1 MNENDKIENLKS
13 MLIEAESIVDMVYHY
28 ALDRGVVADELRSD
42 MNAAGNAINGARYL
56 LDKLRSEE

>member
-1 MNENDKIENLKS
+1 MNENDKIENLKA

-28 ALDRGVVADELRSD
+28 AMDRGVAADELRSD

-56 LDKLRSEE
+56 LDKLRVEE